1 MKIKVAKYGTPKKIV
16 KIKNLFI
23 TKTEEAYTI
32 NNITEMLT
40 EQTYPK
46 IYLIKT
52 YS

>member
-1 MKIKVAKYGTPKKIV
+1 MNIKVVKYGTSKKIV

-40 EQTYPK
+40 EQTYPLCQITK
-46 IYLIKT
+46 LT
-52 YS
+52 C